1 MPGSAAARYHQ
12 NRRVET
18 ASCCFLCS
26 RLQRG
31 PARATMILIEPPIQA
46 KFGRAL
52 RQRALD
58 VFLREAAEAA
68 KLQGDV
74 SVLLTGDA
82 EIRRLNREFRR
93 KDKATDVLSF
103 PVPGSGEIAGDMAI
117 SVETAAR
124 QANEAGHA
132 LFVELQILLLHG
144 VLHLAGYDHET
155 DQGEMARKEAALRK
169 RFGLA
174 AGLIER
180 SEPTLSLKKPS
191 DKGGAPAEPKSAK
204 DGQMRGTRRRGR

>member
-1 MPGSAAARYHQ
+1 
-12 NRRVET
+12 
-18 ASCCFLCS
+18 
-26 RLQRG
+26 
-31 PARATMILIEPPIQA
+31 MILIEAPIQA

-58 VFLREAAEAA
+58 VFLREAAQAA
-68 KLQGDV
+68 KLKGDV

-82 EIRRLNREFRR
+82 EIRRLNREFRH

-103 PVPGSGEIAGDMAI
+103 PVVHHREHRGRGDVRGADLAGDLAI

-124 QANEAGHA
+124 QAEEAGHS

-155 DQGEMARKEAALRK
+155 DSGMMARKEAALRK
-169 RFGLA
+169 RFGLEM
-174 AGLIER
+174 GLIER
-180 SEPTLSLKKPS
+180 SETPANPPDRAKNSAIRVGHPVKP
-191 DKGGAPAEPKSAK
+191 
-204 DGQMRGTRRRGR
+204 RRRGR